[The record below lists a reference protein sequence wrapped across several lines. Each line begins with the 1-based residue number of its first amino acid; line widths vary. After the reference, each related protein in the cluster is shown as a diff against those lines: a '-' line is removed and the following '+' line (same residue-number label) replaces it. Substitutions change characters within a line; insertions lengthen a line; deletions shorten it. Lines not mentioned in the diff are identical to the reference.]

1 VLLRA
6 LGVRHLDMWI
16 LDVEGAELDV
26 LKAMDFSAVE
36 VDVLGVELDGA
47 NPAKDAACRE
57 LLDKAGF
64 EATGEEFTPGQ
75 NVQRNCWFMRR
86 GFVPEIE
93 VLA

>member
-64 EATGEEFTPGQ
+64 EATGEEFKPGQ
-75 NVQRNCWFMRR
+75 NVQRNCWFVRR